1 MKSNFI
7 KELFLPFMAC
17 LLSMPAWSATIWH
30 PTWDWN
36 ETNKHV
42 VAVDHSENC
51 TSTVAGYPSLLMRGN
66 NTFYY
71 YMYSGKNTSSNPG
84 SLNVA
89 YYLTDAITLTAGEH
103 YKLSFNLQTDWTY
116 RYVTDSKVKL
126 ELVSGTDS
134 EANLIQTIG
143 MVDTYKNLGGS
154 SETQSLDFDAA
165 TGGEVY
171 LRMTLTGNMIG
182 QIFVIKFSEF
192 MVSDGT
198 ISKPAITQQPVST
211 VDLDISKPSAIS
223 VAATGDEVLYQWMY
237 KTPGRV
243 WQNVS
248 GGTSATL
255 QLPELAYAPQTD
267 FKCVVSN
274 AAGSVESETTHVNS
288 VTLHGV
294 ECPVGSG
301 TYYTTY
307 YGSNGMSLDDNTT
320 ACIARF
326 NSDNTALELVEVT
339 DKYIKTY
346 LVTKGLVLKSSQQDM
361 VLSDPKLTT
370 AYSNFSTNILTGQL
384 YTHNAKSN
392 YYVLSVVNNELR
404 FMPTTE
410 AQITHHTAYIISNTV
425 YSDGL
430 PLVWKSGIDLQQD
443 ADGYSL
449 INNLDDWKTFCG
461 YVNAGKGSPNAKLIS
476 DINSIDAMVGV
487 DNAKFSGTFD
497 GQGHTLSLA
506 YTSYV
511 PYTAP
516 FSYVENATIRCVNT
530 VGFVGMRANSG
541 ADMQSY
547 SSTLVGA
554 AEGNT
559 HIEHCS
565 SSAEITFSATD
576 DVKCGG
582 LVGLVNGGQLSIS
595 DCLFAGR
602 VDHLTSNEQ
611 IAAFA
616 GLVGWGKDA
625 TITIERCLLNTQRFE
640 QITALNT
647 FVRANNYDHVVV
659 DKCFYFPENTNFNSV
674 SGIDGTAA
682 TTENL
687 ASGEIMRQLQDNRT
701 DESRWAQVLGSTPSF
716 YDSANKTTENYIYF
730 DTTEKAW
737 YCDNLQIPETTALPQ
752 KAYFTARKI
761 SNARKLAANGL
772 YTICLPYDIVIP
784 QGVTAYRLTGIDT
797 NEKVARFQT
806 VSATSLNRGE
816 PYLIQTGDEAM
827 SLNVADKTFVSTDIT
842 SVVPGVNPTI
852 EAFHGTFATIDNA
865 EAAAAGA
872 YILQSDGLFH
882 KVTTDN
888 TDATIPAYRAYI
900 TIADGST
907 ASKAKALSIAFGD
920 NTTGLRAIETTDQ
933 DGTVR
938 YYDLHGRYIGNTLD
952 GQSKGIYIKNGK
964 KILKK

>member
-1 MKSNFI
+1 MY
-7 KELFLPFMAC
+7 
-17 LLSMPAWSATIWH
+17 
-30 PTWDWN
+30 
-36 ETNKHV
+36 
-42 VAVDHSENC
+42 
-51 TSTVAGYPSLLMRGN
+51 GGQ
-66 NTFYY
+66 NT
-71 YMYSGKNTSSNPG
+71 KSNPG

-103 YKLSFNLQTDWTY
+103 YTLSFNLQNDWTY
-116 RYVTDSKVKL
+116 SKVTDSKVKL

-134 EANLIQTIG
+134 EATLIQTIG

-154 SETQSLDFDAA
+154 SETQSLEFDAA
-165 TGGEVY
+165 TEGEVY

-182 QIFVIKFSEF
+182 KIFNIHFSEF
-192 MVSDGT
+192 MVFEGSIT
-198 ISKPAITQQPVST
+198 KPAITQQPVST
-211 VDLDISKPSAIS
+211 VDLDISKPSEIS
-223 VAATGDEVLYQWMY
+223 VAATGDEVRYQWMF
-237 KTPGRV
+237 KTPYMEWGEV
-243 WQNVS
+243 Y

-255 QLPELAYAPQTD
+255 QLPESAYAPQTD

-301 TYYTTY
+301 SYYTTY
-307 YGSNGMSLDDNTT
+307 YGSDEMSLDDNTT
-320 ACIARF
+320 ACIVRF

-339 DKYIKTY
+339 DKYIRNY
-346 LVTKGLVLKSSQQDM
+346 SETKGLVLKSSQQDM
-361 VLSDPKLTT
+361 VLSDPKITT
-370 AYSNFSTNILTGQL
+370 VYSNYSTNILTGEQ
-384 YTHNAKSN
+384 YTHDARSN
-392 YYVLSVVNNELR
+392 YYVLSVVNDELR

-410 AQITHHTAYIISNTV
+410 AKMTHHTAYIKSDTEFP
-425 YSDGL
+425 DGL
-430 PLVWKSGIDLQQD
+430 PVVCKSGINLQQD

-461 YVNAGKGSPNAKLIS
+461 YVNAGKGSPNAKLTA

-506 YTSYV
+506 YRSYV

-516 FSYVENATIRCVNT
+516 FSHVENATIRCVNT
-530 VGFVGMRANSG
+530 DGYINMMADSG

-565 SSAEITFSATD
+565 SSARITFSAAD

-582 LVGLVNGGQLSIS
+582 LVGLVNGGKLSIS
-595 DCLFAGR
+595 DCLFAGWVNHITYNNR
-602 VDHLTSNEQ
+602 

-625 TITIERCLLNTQRFE
+625 TITIERCLLNTQRFG
-640 QITALNT
+640 QITELNT

-687 ASGEIMRQLQDNRT
+687 ANGEIMRQLQDNRT

-716 YDSANKTTENYIYF
+716 YDSANKTKENYIYF
-730 DTTEKAW
+730 DTTKKAW
-737 YCDNLQIPETTALPQ
+737 YCDNLQIPETIVLPQ

-761 SNARKLAANGL
+761 SKARSLAANGL

-784 QGVTAYRLTGIDT
+784 QGVTAYRLTGVDT

-827 SLNVADKTFVSTDIT
+827 SLNVADETFVSTDIT
-842 SVVPGVNPTI
+842 SVVPGANPSN
-852 EAFHGTFATIDNA
+852 EAFHGTFATINNA

-872 YILQSDGLFH
+872 YILQSDGKFH
-882 KVTTDN
+882 KVKEYTA
-888 TDATIPAYRAYI
+888 ATIPAYRAYL
-900 TIADGST
+900 TLSSDNQ
-907 ASKAKALSIAFGD
+907 ASGAKQLSIAFGD
-920 NTTGLRAIETTDQ
+920 NTTGIRAIETTDQ

-938 YYDLHGRYIGNTLD
+938 YYDLQSRYIGTTLD
-952 GQSKGIYIKNGK
+952 GRPKGIYIKNGK
-964 KILKK
+964 KTLKK